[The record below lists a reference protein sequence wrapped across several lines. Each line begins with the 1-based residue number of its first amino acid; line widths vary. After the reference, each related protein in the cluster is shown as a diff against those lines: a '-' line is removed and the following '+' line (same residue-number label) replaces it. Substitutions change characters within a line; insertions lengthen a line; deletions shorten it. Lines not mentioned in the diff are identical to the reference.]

1 MDHMLHYIL
10 DFNEMIVPR
19 AGAFLLT
26 LRDQTS

>member
-1 MDHMLHYIL
+1 MDYSYSR